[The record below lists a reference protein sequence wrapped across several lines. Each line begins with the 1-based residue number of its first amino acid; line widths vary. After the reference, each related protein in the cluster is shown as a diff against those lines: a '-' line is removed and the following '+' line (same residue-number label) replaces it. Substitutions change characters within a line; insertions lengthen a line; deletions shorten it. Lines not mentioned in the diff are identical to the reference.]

1 MERQPLHLWDRLLSA
16 FMPVK
21 ASRRFSEPRVT
32 TYRDPE
38 PGHKDNGQT
47 HAIISCRIN
56 QDHPCMEV
64 RKRPSRL
71 G

>member
-1 MERQPLHLWDRLLSA
+1 MERQPLHLWERLLSA

-32 TYRDPE
+32 TYTE

-56 QDHPCMEV
+56 QDHPCMGV